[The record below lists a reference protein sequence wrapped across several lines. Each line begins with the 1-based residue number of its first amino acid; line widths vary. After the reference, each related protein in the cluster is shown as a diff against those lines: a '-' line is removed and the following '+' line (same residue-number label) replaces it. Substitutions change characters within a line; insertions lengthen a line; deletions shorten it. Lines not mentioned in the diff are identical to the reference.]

1 MRIPTAHR
9 SADAGTI
16 DQAMTPM
23 IDCVF
28 LLLIFF
34 VCASVGATV
43 ESALPTQLAAGG
55 IAAELPEQKPE
66 ELERLWMKLLIAEGK
81 TVAKLNGT
89 VHPDLDA
96 LSAVMAGLKEAGAA
110 GEMPVVL
117 DVAADVPLGDT
128 IRVYDEC
135 LAAGFARIDFAIGE
149 SGATR
154 Q

>member
-1 MRIPTAHR
+1 MRIPTSHR
-9 SADAGTI
+9 APDAGTI

-34 VCASVGATV
+34 VCASVGATSEAV
-43 ESALPTQLAAGG
+43 LPTELAAGG
-55 IAAELPEQKPE
+55 VAAELPQRQPDQ
-66 ELERLWMKLLIAEGK
+66 LERLWLKLLPQDGR
-81 TVAKLNGT
+81 TVAELNGT
-89 VHPDLDA
+89 IHPDLDA
-96 LSAVMAGLKEAGAA
+96 LSTVLAGLKQVGAA

-117 DVAADVPLGDT
+117 DVAADVPLGDA

-149 SGATR
+149 G
-154 Q
+154 